1 MKHLET
7 NLTKGVKDR
16 CTETME
22 HSRQNLQIQMNVV
35 PSLDWGT
42 VGVSGRDVMYLLGV
56 IKYTHCLIMVMVSWV
71 YTYVR
76 TSNSLF

>member
-1 MKHLET
+1 MKHHET

-16 CTETME
+16 NTETAE

-42 VGVSGRDVMYLLGV
+42 AGVSGRDVMYLLGV
-56 IKYTHCLIMVMVSWV
+56 IDTLTV
-71 YTYVR
+71 
-76 TSNSLF
+76 